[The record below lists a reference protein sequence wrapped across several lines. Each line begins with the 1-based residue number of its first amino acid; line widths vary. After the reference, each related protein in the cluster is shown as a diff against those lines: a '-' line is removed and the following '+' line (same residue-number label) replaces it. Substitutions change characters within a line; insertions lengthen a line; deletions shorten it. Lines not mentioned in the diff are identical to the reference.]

1 MLRRSCLCGL
11 KVPSRVAI
19 HMHSFDGRKNFAY
32 KEDVDG
38 LVSHLSFP
46 PGFADR
52 FSLLSFISS
61 AGLSLVSL
69 PSLLCTC

>member
-19 HMHSFDGRKNFAY
+19 HMRSFDGQKNFAY

-38 LVSHLSFP
+38 MVFHLSLSP
-46 PGFADR
+46 R
-52 FSLLSFISS
+52 F
-61 AGLSLVSL
+61 
-69 PSLLCTC
+69 C